1 MLLLFRP
8 PSKKSFCL
16 YHYLSSLTWFHTIAI
31 INVSC
36 NDVNPYSDKD
46 KIRFFSQNHVFSLIL
61 FTINLHKW
69 NLAPSKNW
77 FLQLITSDT
86 MNVWLT
92 QKLRRKILRRQS
104 LCSVAGDES
113 RFLFLTS
120 VGRSSKG
127 YAYSSLVSLC
137 NSFI

>member
-1 MLLLFRP
+1 M
-8 PSKKSFCL
+8 
-16 YHYLSSLTWFHTIAI
+16 
-31 INVSC
+31 
-36 NDVNPYSDKD
+36 NPYSNKN
-46 KIRFFSQNHVFSLIL
+46 KIRIFSQNHVFSLIL

-104 LCSVAGDES
+104 LYSVAGDGS
-113 RFLFLTS
+113 RLLILTS
-120 VGRSSKG
+120 VGRIPKG